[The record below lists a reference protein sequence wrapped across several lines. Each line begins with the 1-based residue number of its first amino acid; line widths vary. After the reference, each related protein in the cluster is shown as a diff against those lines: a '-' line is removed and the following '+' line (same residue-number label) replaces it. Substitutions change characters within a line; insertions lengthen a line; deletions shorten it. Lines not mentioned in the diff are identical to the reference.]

1 MANVQKYTKSNV
13 SGGGLIQHFERKQDS
28 NGEYHKWGNQ
38 DIDPSRSHLNYN
50 LAPDRGSV
58 MGGGEFE
65 GGGGNGVIVD
75 DEGSRNTVNS
85 RSEYSSV
92 AIGDGGQW
100 DFLQKRLSE
109 VYCHNREDVNVL
121 CSWIITAPQSLLD
134 GWDDFIK
141 GGGSGDIKSDGCGG
155 EATANQSTQTH
166 PITVNHLNPTTKA
179 NLELFFNEAYKF
191 LNDKYGNG
199 TDKNVM
205 SAYVHMDETT
215 PHLHYAFVPVVWDE
229 KKQREK
235 VSAKEALDWSGRGLN
250 KFHPELE
257 AHMERVFGFE
267 VGIINEAT
275 KDGNKTVTE
284 LKRQSALDEQQRIA
298 EEQERVRTEAL
309 AEQSRIQAKI
319 LAEQEKIR
327 EQLRAETLKERERT
341 RLEHDK
347 FKSEIATEQEQLRLE
362 QEKMRTEALAE
373 HQKITTSAKSEL
385 EKLQGEIVEA
395 ETVLTKTNIKLQEAQ
410 SNLDDIKLDLNDAE
424 VELYRAKLELTD
436 TNTDLKNKKS
446 ELSDATKNLDK
457 AKTDL
462 TQAQNDLE
470 AITRP
475 ISGKIAFENL
485 INTIA
490 DSGKETTVILGKNK
504 GKPKTTFTFDG
515 SLATAMMVF
524 NAARDRA
531 AMREREKQAMESRDK
546 AIAQRNTAVAEKNK
560 AVARLQ
566 GVEGREKNADTR
578 EKELADK
585 EKWERGQK
593 EVAISQRTAI
603 GRQEAAN
610 TMYNQQLNL
619 NQLYD
624 EASKSAKVFEGK
636 FKAEHEENIALRGEL
651 EGAYLSVSA
660 MAKAVSC
667 LEEDE
672 NFKLQNPTKNQAVLL
687 KAIQQYGIRHTKAA
701 GFEKIAND
709 MGKYF
714 GISKGLQ
721 QDIDELMPKP
731 PVVSRDWGPSL

>member
-1 MANVQKYTKSNV
+1 MANVQKYTRANV
-13 SGGGLIQHFERKQDS
+13 SGGGLIQHFERTKDK

-38 DIDPSRSHLNYN
+38 DIDPGRSHLNYN

-58 MGGGEFE
+58 MGGGE
-65 GGGGNGVIVD
+65 D
-75 DEGSRNTVNS
+75 
-85 RSEYSSV
+85 SSV
-92 AIGDGGQW
+92 VIGDSGQW
-100 DFLQKRLSE
+100 GFLQKRLSE

-121 CSWIITAPQSLLD
+121 CSWIITAPQSLLG
-134 GWDDFIK
+134 GWDDFVK
-141 GGGSGDIKSDGCGG
+141 GGGSGG
-155 EATANQSTQTH
+155 EAATNQSTQTY
-166 PITVNHLNPTTKA
+166 PIPVNHLNPTTKA

-191 LNDKYGNG
+191 LNDKYSGG

-298 EEQERVRTEAL
+298 EEQERVRAEAL
-309 AEQSRIQAKI
+309 AEQSKIQVEV
-319 LAEQEKIR
+319 LAEQERIR
-327 EQLRAETLKERERT
+327 EQLRAETLKEQEHT
-341 RLEHDK
+341 RLEHQKTLD
-347 FKSEIATEQEQLRLE
+347 
-362 QEKMRTEALAE
+362 E

-385 EKLQGEIVEA
+385 EKLQGEIVEVK
-395 ETVLTKTNIKLQEAQ
+395 TVLTKTNTELQEAQ

-424 VELYRAKLELTD
+424 VQLYRAKLELNDTD
-436 TNTDLKNKKS
+436 TDLKNKKS
-446 ELSDATKNLDK
+446 ELRTATTNLNK

-490 DSGKETTVILGKNK
+490 DSGKETKVALGKNK

-546 AIAQRNTAVAEKNK
+546 AIVQRDAAVAEKNK

-585 EKWERGQK
+585 EK
-593 EVAISQRTAI
+593 EVAIAQRTAI

-624 EASKSAKVFEGK
+624 EASKSARVFEGK
-636 FKAEHEENIALRGEL
+636 FKAEHAENARLREAL
-651 EGAYLSVSA
+651 EGAYLRLSA
-660 MAKAVSC
+660 TVKAVSC
-667 LEEDE
+667 LEDDDK
-672 NFKLQNPTKNQAVLL
+672 FKLQEPTKNQAVLI

-701 GFEKIAND
+701 GFEEIANE
-709 MGKYF
+709 MSRYF
-714 GISKGLQ
+714 GISEGLQ

-731 PVVSRDWGPSL
+731 KVRSRDWGPSL